1 MVYAVQIYE
10 LSIIIIFLF
19 GRFPLPFYVLLSMQS
34 GMTIHQNS
42 LILLWMKEYKQNV
55 KRRHRNGVI
64 IQLQQWMEKN
74 TC

>member
-42 LILLWMKEYKQNV
+42 LILL
-55 KRRHRNGVI
+55 
-64 IQLQQWMEKN
+64 
-74 TC
+74 